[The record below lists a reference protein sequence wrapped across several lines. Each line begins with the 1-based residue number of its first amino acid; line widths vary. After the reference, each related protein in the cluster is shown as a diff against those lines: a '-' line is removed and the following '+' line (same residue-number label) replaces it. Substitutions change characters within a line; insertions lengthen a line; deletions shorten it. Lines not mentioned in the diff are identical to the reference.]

1 MSGMTSAAAAVPR
14 VGMPALGAP
23 AMEALAD
30 WGPPPTT
37 PGESSF
43 VCRRIAELS
52 RERWGEAREVRVVGA
67 HPALV
72 QAVERAARFADADG
86 PVLVTG
92 ETGTGKELF
101 ARAIYL
107 LGRRSRKPFLAVNC
121 AQYHDGQLLA
131 SELFGHRRGAFT
143 GAVGDH
149 RGVFEEADG
158 GVVFL
163 DEVGELSVPAQA
175 MLLRALGEGEILP
188 VGTTQSKRVNVR
200 VVAATSR
207 DLRPMIESGRF
218 RADLYY
224 RLRHLHVRVP
234 ALRERGDD
242 WRLVLEHYLERVVRA
257 EGSRKRFSSHA
268 LGVLGRYPWPGNV
281 RELRSLV
288 DTGYFV
294 CEGATIEAEHFGE
307 ALEKAAGG
315 DEMRVAPASAGGRRA
330 AGTATG
336 ADPYARMLAGEGTFW
351 ELVHAPYMEREL
363 SRAEVRLVVERGL
376 VATRGSYKRMLGLF
390 GVADGD
396 YLRFMDFLRH
406 HDLKP
411 RAAADVATRG

>member
-1 MSGMTSAAAAVPR
+1 MSMASPRHDGAATLEP
-14 VGMPALGAP
+14 
-23 AMEALAD
+23 
-30 WGPPPTT
+30 
-37 PGESSF
+37 SF
-43 VCRRIAELS
+43 VAQRVADLS
-52 RERWGEAREVRVVGA
+52 RDRWGVARETVVVGRD
-67 HPALV
+67 PALV
-72 QAVERAARFADADG
+72 AALDRAARFAEADG
-86 PVLVTG
+86 PVLITG

-101 ARAIYL
+101 ARAVYL

-131 SELFGHRRGAFT
+131 SELFGHRKGAFT
-143 GAVGDH
+143 GAVNDH

-175 MLLRALGEGEILP
+175 MLLRVLGEGEILS
-188 VGTTQSKRVNVR
+188 VGATQSRAVNVR
-200 VVAATSR
+200 VIAATSR

-224 RLRHLHVRVP
+224 RLRHLQVRVP

-242 WRLVLEHYLERVVRA
+242 WRLILDHYLERVVQR
-257 EGSRKRFSSHA
+257 ESSRKRFSSHA
-268 LGVLGRYPWPGNV
+268 LSLLGRYDWPGNV

-288 DTGYFV
+288 DTGYYV
-294 CEGATIEAEHFGE
+294 SEGPTIEAEHFAE
-307 ALEKAAGG
+307 ALEAEARAEQFRGVP
-315 DEMRVAPASAGGRRA
+315 MTSTAPNAPAGALGA
-330 AGTATG
+330 A
-336 ADPYARMLAGEGTFW
+336 YARMLAGDGTFW
-351 ELVHAPYMEREL
+351 ELVHAPYMDREL

-376 VATRGSYKRMLGLF
+376 VATRGSYKRLLSLF

-396 YLRFMDFLRH
+396 YLKFMDFLRH

-411 RAAADVATRG
+411 RD